1 VDSSKT
7 WRGCPNVVAKIK
19 FCGIMQPG
27 DAALAATAGAA
38 YLGVVFAGGPRTVT
52 ILEARKVVRA
62 AAGVPVVGVFAA
74 QSPDEILRIGEK
86 AELSG
91 VQLHGPY
98 SRADA
103 ARLRAHGLEVWRVVR
118 IAGPS
123 DLDVLSEAALDS
135 DTVLVEPRVPHALGG
150 AGVSLDLELAR
161 QARSRLVGSMA
172 LAGGL
177 TPDNVGQA
185 LAQVRPEIVDVS
197 SGVERRPG
205 IKDPNTVARFV
216 EAVFAQ
222 SSVT

>member
-1 VDSSKT
+1 M
-7 WRGCPNVVAKIK
+7 VAKIK

-27 DAALAATAGAA
+27 DATVAAEAGAA
-38 YLGVVFAGGPRTVT
+38 YLGVVFAEGPRTVT
-52 ILEARKVVRA
+52 VLGAREVVSA
-62 AAGVPVVGVFAA
+62 AAGVPVIGVFAA

-91 VQLHGPY
+91 AQLHGPY

-103 ARLRAHGLEVWRVVR
+103 ARLRAHGLEVWRVAR
-118 IAGPS
+118 IAGPAELNL
-123 DLDVLSEAALDS
+123 LDEVGLDA

-150 AGVSLDLELAR
+150 TGVSLDLELAR
-161 QARSRLVGSMA
+161 QARRRLVGPMA

-185 LAQVRPEIVDVS
+185 LVQVRPEIVDVS
-197 SGVERRPG
+197 SGVESRPG
-205 IKDPNTVARFV
+205 IKDPNTIARFV
-216 EAVFAQ
+216 EAVFVH

>member
-1 VDSSKT
+1 M
-7 WRGCPNVVAKIK
+7 VAKIK
-19 FCGIMQPG
+19 FCGIMRPG
-27 DAALAATAGAA
+27 DATVAAEAGAA
-38 YLGVVFAGGPRTVT
+38 YLGVVFAGGPRAVTV
-52 ILEARKVVRA
+52 LGAREVVRA
-62 AAGVPVVGVFAA
+62 AGGVPVLGVFAA
-74 QSPDEILRIGEK
+74 QLPDEILRIGEK

-91 VQLHGPY
+91 AQLHGPY

-103 ARLRAHGLEVWRVVR
+103 ARLRAHGLEVWRVAR

-123 DLDVLSEAALDS
+123 DLDMLGEVVLDS

-150 AGVSLDLELAR
+150 AGVSLDLALGHE
-161 QARSRLVGSMA
+161 ARSRVVGPMA

-185 LAQVRPEIVDVS
+185 LVQVRPEIVDVS

-205 IKDPNTVARFV
+205 IKDPNTIARFV
-216 EAVFAQ
+216 EAVFAH

>member
-1 VDSSKT
+1 M
-7 WRGCPNVVAKIK
+7 VAKIK

-27 DAALAATAGAA
+27 DATVAAAAGAA
-38 YLGVVFAGGPRTVT
+38 YLGVVFAGGPRAVTV
-52 ILEARKVVRA
+52 LGAREVVRA
-62 AAGVPVVGVFAA
+62 AGGVPVLGVFAA

-86 AELSG
+86 AGLSG
-91 VQLHGPY
+91 AQLHGPY

-103 ARLRAHGLEVWRVVR
+103 ARLRAHGLEVWRVAR

-123 DLDVLSEAALDS
+123 DLDKLGEAVLDS

-150 AGVSLDLELAR
+150 AGVSLDLELGYE
-161 QARSRLVGSMA
+161 ARSRVAGPMA

-177 TPDNVGQA
+177 TPANVGRA
-185 LAQVRPEIVDVS
+185 LVQVRPEIVDVS

-205 IKDPNTVARFV
+205 IKDPHTIARFV
-216 EAVFAQ
+216 EAVFAH

>member
-1 VDSSKT
+1 M
-7 WRGCPNVVAKIK
+7 VAKIK

-27 DAALAATAGAA
+27 DATVAAEAGAA
-38 YLGVVFAGGPRTVT
+38 YLGVVFAGGPRAVTVVG
-52 ILEARKVVRA
+52 AREVVGA
-62 AAGVPVVGVFAA
+62 AGGVPVLGVFAA

-91 VQLHGPY
+91 AQLHGPY

-103 ARLRAHGLEVWRVVR
+103 ARLRAHGLEVWRVAR
-118 IAGPS
+118 IGGPS
-123 DLDVLSEAALDS
+123 DLDILGEAELDS

-150 AGVSLDLELAR
+150 AGVSLDLELGR
-161 QARSRLVGSMA
+161 QARSRLVGPMA

-177 TPDNVGQA
+177 TPDNVGEA
-185 LAQVRPEIVDVS
+185 LVQVRPEIVDVS

-205 IKDPNTVARFV
+205 IKDPNTIARFV
-216 EAVFAQ
+216 EAVFAH

>member
-1 VDSSKT
+1 MA
-7 WRGCPNVVAKIK
+7 AKIK

-27 DAALAATAGAA
+27 DATVAAEAGAA
-38 YLGVVFAGGPRTVT
+38 YLGVVFAGGPRAVT
-52 ILEARKVVRA
+52 LVGAREVVRA
-62 AAGVPVVGVFAA
+62 AAGVPVVGVFAD

-91 VQLHGPY
+91 AQLHGPY

-118 IAGPS
+118 IAGLS
-123 DLDVLSEAALDS
+123 DLDILGEAVLDS
-135 DTVLVEPRVPHALGG
+135 DTVLVEPRVPHVLGG
-150 AGVSLDLELAR
+150 AGVSLDLELGR
-161 QARSRLVGSMA
+161 QARSRLVGPMA

-177 TPDNVGQA
+177 TPENVGQA
-185 LAQVRPEIVDVS
+185 LVQVRPEIVDVS

-205 IKDPNTVARFV
+205 IKDPNTIARFV
-216 EAVFAQ
+216 EAVFAH